1 MFPSLQ
7 LQISGLDPSA
17 HYSLLV
23 EFALA
28 SPHKYKY
35 KTSWEPVGDAE
46 RHMAAPQARLYTHP
60 HGRAL
65 GSFWMGQTLHLNK
78 IKLANAFVEG
88 TVRIIFYLKFKMVL
102 MW

>member
-1 MFPSLQ
+1 
-7 LQISGLDPSA
+7 
-17 HYSLLV
+17 
-23 EFALA
+23 
-28 SPHKYKY
+28 
-35 KTSWEPVGDAE
+35 
-46 RHMAAPQARLYTHP
+46 MAAPQARLYTHP